1 MFRITAQTLQYQL
14 GSLGRMWDIRPMVQ
28 ELATVKSTVQRILL
42 QFLRAKKLQ
51 IQALIYLAK
60 LLIFI
65 IITMALKTSHVLR
78 GLI

>member
-14 GSLGRMWDIRPMVQ
+14 GSLGRTRDMRPTAQV
-28 ELATVKSTVQRILL
+28 LATVKSMAQRTLL
-42 QFLRAKKLQ
+42 QFLQAKKLQ

-65 IITMALKTSHVLR
+65 TITTEPKVLLVLR

>member
-14 GSLGRMWDIRPMVQ
+14 GSLGRTRDMRPTAQV
-28 ELATVKSTVQRILL
+28 LAIVKSTAQRILL

-65 IITMALKTSHVLR
+65 IITMEQKTLHVLR

>member
-28 ELATVKSTVQRILL
+28 ELATVKSTVQPTQQ

-65 IITMALKTSHVLR
+65 IITTALKTLLVLH